1 MKIRIKANN
10 GHWRTRLTEALTEM
24 GYTVR
29 VIKIDRTKPSS
40 IPNICNNNDYYVE
53 IDGPEGDITIPPENA
68 KLVKKEVESN
78 EARR

>member
-29 VIKIDRTKPSS
+29 VVKIDRAKPTS
-40 IPNICNNNDYYVE
+40 IPDIYDKSDYYVE
-53 IDGPEGDITIPPENA
+53 FDGPQGDITIPPENA
-68 KLVKKEVESN
+68 KLVKKEVGNN
-78 EARR
+78 EAR

>member
-29 VIKIDRTKPSS
+29 VVKIDRTKPSS
-40 IPNICNNNDYYVE
+40 IPNICSNNDYYVE
-53 IDGPEGDITIPPENA
+53 LDGPEVNITIPLDKSMERGEE
-68 KLVKKEVESN
+68 K
-78 EARR
+78 

>member
-1 MKIRIKANN
+1 MKIRIKANY

-29 VIKIDRTKPSS
+29 VIKKSRTKPSS
-40 IPNICNNNDYYVE
+40 IPDICKYNDYYVE
-53 IDGPEGDITIPPENA
+53 IDGPEGDIAIPPENS
-68 KLVKKEVESN
+68 KLVKKGVENN